1 MPQFTEHTDVDI
13 DIDVDE
19 FLDECDKYEIKEVIE
34 WLKNSDYITS
44 DDLVGGI
51 LDDGP
56 QSAIEQ
62 LFAEDVAKI
71 RRAYFSMSRD
81 DMDIINQIA
90 KKY

>member
-34 WLKNSDYITS
+34 WLRDSEYITS
-44 DDLVGGI
+44 DDL
-51 LDDGP
+51 LYDGP
-56 QSAIEQ
+56 QSAMEQ
-62 LFAEDVAKI
+62 LFARDVDKI
-71 RRAYFSMSRD
+71 RTSYLTLSRE